1 MKIIL
6 AYIDTIERAKFYLR
20 FDNCKFIYITDN
32 VTVYIFLL
40 LKKEIV
46 YFIKHKNIN
55 QNQNKLLS
63 NYLKNTI
70 EIKLNNITMNEA
82 ILFYNIIGEK
92 LIKIYNKYKIDYLF
106 LWNGCKIGDFACAD
120 FAKKYNIKTFYF
132 EVANIPGKLFVDQQG
147 TNRKSSIFTNP
158 EQLDFFDK
166 ENRYKYLK
174 WKEEYLKTK
183 FGNYVL
189 PQSRYAKKIKRAISP
204 VLNIITIKLGI
215 GIHNDVYY
223 KNLKRIFSSN
233 IKVKLSSNVD
243 YKREKYVLVPL
254 QVSDDTQVM
263 INSDVGL
270 KELIDYSYKYAK
282 ENSMKLVIKPHPAEQ
297 DNSILNYIYSIN
309 DTDGIVITN
318 DNTMKLIKY
327 SNYVI
332 TINSTVGLEA
342 LILDK
347 PVKFLGYSFYSKFDQ
362 NRLINYI
369 ISYLKNIDYFGNKSI
384 NCNDVVKNINLIRKN

>member
-1 MKIIL
+1 MKTIL

-20 FDNCKFIYITDN
+20 FDKCKFIYITDN

-46 YFIKHKNIN
+46 YFIRCENRKKNLVLAN
-55 QNQNKLLS
+55 FLE
-63 NYLKNTI
+63 NTI
-70 EIKLNNITMNEA
+70 EIKVKNMSMNEA
-82 ILFYNIIGEK
+82 ILFYSIVCQK
-92 LIKIYNKYKIDYLF
+92 LVEIYDKYKFNYIF
-106 LWNGCKIGDFACAD
+106 LWNGCKIGDLACAD
-120 FAKKYNIKTFYF
+120 FAKKYNIKIFYF
-132 EVANIPGKLFVDQQG
+132 EVANIPGKLFVDIQG
-147 TNRKSSIFTNP
+147 TNKNSTIYTHP
-158 EQLDFFDK
+158 EQLDFFDE
-166 ENRYKYLK
+166 ENIHKYFQ
-174 WKEEYLKTK
+174 WKKEYLKTK

-189 PQSRYAKKIKRAISP
+189 PQSKYANKLKRLISP
-204 VLNIITIKLGI
+204 ILNIIVIKLGI
-215 GIHNDVYY
+215 GIPNNVYY
-223 KNLKRIFSSN
+223 KNFKRIFSSN
-233 IKVKLSSNVD
+233 IKIKFSSNID
-243 YKREKYVLVPL
+243 YKTEKYVFVPL

-309 DTDGIVITN
+309 DTANIVITN
-318 DNTMKLIKY
+318 DNTMNLIKY

-347 PVKFLGYSFYSKFDQ
+347 PVKFLGYSFYSKFNK

-369 ISYLKNIDYFGNKSI
+369 MYFLKNIDYFEIDKIDLN
-384 NCNDVVKNINLIRKN
+384 NIIKTN

>member
-1 MKIIL
+1 MAIYAI
-6 AYIDTIERAKFYLR
+6 AYIEEIERAKFYLR
-20 FDNCKFIYITDN
+20 FSNTEKLFITSNITVFLYLKLKRKLVWYIRKSKYEENYININNDIYDTIEVKLKNISSENAIKLYYSIYNKLKKLHKKYKFIY
-32 VTVYIFLL
+32 V
-40 LKKEIV
+40 
-46 YFIKHKNIN
+46 
-55 QNQNKLLS
+55 
-63 NYLKNTI
+63 
-70 EIKLNNITMNEA
+70 
-82 ILFYNIIGEK
+82 
-92 LIKIYNKYKIDYLF
+92 F
-106 LWNGCKIGDFACAD
+106 LWNGCKIGDLACAD
-120 FAKKYNIKTFYF
+120 FAKKYDIKTLYF

-147 TNRKSSIFTNP
+147 TNKKSSIFTNP
-158 EQLDFFDK
+158 EQLDFFNK

-233 IKVKLSSNVD
+233 IKVKLSSNID
-243 YKREKYVLVPL
+243 YKRDKYVLVPL

-309 DTDGIVITN
+309 DTNGIVITN

-362 NRLINYI
+362 NRLVNYI
-369 ISYLKNIDYFGNKSI
+369 TSYLKEVDYFSNEKIKFSDI
-384 NCNDVVKNINLIRKN
+384 FKF